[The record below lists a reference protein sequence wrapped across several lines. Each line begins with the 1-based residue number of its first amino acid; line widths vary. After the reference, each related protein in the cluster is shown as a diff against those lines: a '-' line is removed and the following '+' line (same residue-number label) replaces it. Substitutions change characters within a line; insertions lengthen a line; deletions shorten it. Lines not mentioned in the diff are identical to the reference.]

1 MDRETY
7 LLGRSALKTTIK
19 ELAFLQSRDKAILRM
34 PRGTEENLDAIEAAL
49 GEAGYS
55 LKYGVSLGS
64 IQAKCWFRRQEITA
78 YLTVYAEIR
87 KKPNAHPPGH
97 DYYGP
102 TYTQYLNDARR
113 LFESAVSPTPVA

>member
-7 LLGRSALKTTIK
+7 LLGRAALKTKIK
-19 ELAFLQSRDKAILRM
+19 ELASAQSKDKTILRM
-34 PRGTEENLDAIEAAL
+34 PRGTEENWNAIKMAL

-64 IQAKCWFRRQEITA
+64 VQAKCWFRRQEITA

-87 KKPNAHPPGH
+87 EKTNAHPMGH

-113 LFESAVSPTPVA
+113 LFESATSPVPVA